1 MKKGRCCHLP
11 SENILMSIFFTFH
24 PFLTLANKALQREKV
39 NFFRLQTISLKAR
52 KSSLF
57 AVRSHV
63 LKIAKKVS
71 LKINCQAIGRTFKI
85 LLIDRYQPFGVILMN
100 FCV

>member
-1 MKKGRCCHLP
+1 MKKGRYCHLP

-39 NFFRLQTISLKAR
+39 TFFRLQTISLKAR

-57 AVRSHV
+57 AVRSDV

-100 FCV
+100 FFV